1 MKFLFK
7 KILNYL
13 ANKNNRNNQ
22 DLEELITY
30 TVRSYTDKFLDFK
43 EDNIKQIVQILRDL
57 KGTSL
62 LESLKIL
69 KALNDTNYLK
79 GDICEFGVAQGK
91 TSKLMAYIIK
101 NSEKKIYL
109 YDSFQG
115 LPKASKKDILKDDIF
130 NLGKIENYEGKMSH
144 AETKVI
150 NELKS
155 IKIDL
160 KKVIINKGYFNKEN
174 LNKFKFPELV
184 SFAYIDFDYYQPTL
198 DVLNVLKD
206 KLSLGS
212 IIIVDDY
219 DFFNWSKNSCR

>member
-1 MKFLFK
+1 
-7 KILNYL
+7 
-13 ANKNNRNNQ
+13 
-22 DLEELITY
+22 
-30 TVRSYTDKFLDFK
+30 
-43 EDNIKQIVQILRDL
+43 
-57 KGTSL
+57 
-62 LESLKIL
+62 
-69 KALNDTNYLK
+69 
-79 GDICEFGVAQGK
+79 
-91 TSKLMAYIIK
+91 
-101 NSEKKIYL
+101 
-109 YDSFQG
+109 
-115 LPKASKKDILKDDIF
+115 
-130 NLGKIENYEGKMSH
+130 MSH

>member
-30 TVRSYTDKFLDFK
+30 TVRSHTDKFLDFK

-101 NSEKKIYL
+101 NSEKKFIYMIL
-109 YDSFQG
+109 FKDYLRPQ
-115 LPKASKKDILKDDIF
+115 KKIF
-130 NLGKIENYEGKMSH
+130 
-144 AETKVI
+144 
-150 NELKS
+150 
-155 IKIDL
+155 
-160 KKVIINKGYFNKEN
+160 
-174 LNKFKFPELV
+174 
-184 SFAYIDFDYYQPTL
+184 
-198 DVLNVLKD
+198 
-206 KLSLGS
+206 
-212 IIIVDDY
+212 
-219 DFFNWSKNSCR
+219 

>member
-160 KKVIINKGYFNKEN
+160 KKVIINKGYFNK
-174 LNKFKFPELV
+174 
-184 SFAYIDFDYYQPTL
+184 
-198 DVLNVLKD
+198 
-206 KLSLGS
+206 
-212 IIIVDDY
+212 
-219 DFFNWSKNSCR
+219 